1 MFFALVEPDLQVQ
14 VFNNSFYLN
23 LTSNIFRGDLCE
35 ISTIAITTPAPVTTA
50 PAVADCPST
59 IRLCQNGGSN

>member
-14 VFNNSFYLN
+14 LLNNAFYLN
-23 LTSNIFRGDLCE
+23 LTLNIFPGDLCE
-35 ISTIAITTPAPVTTA
+35 ISTITTPAPLTTA
-50 PAVADCPST
+50 PAVADCPPT